1 MRCATN
7 PYLWHVVYY
16 KGLLYEY
23 CRIMPKSLIRHPLA
37 GHSMVSDF
45 MLSSFLLLVF
55 HMKKKLYH
63 GISVL
68 FKIDQSGLVG
78 FFVCLFF

>member
-1 MRCATN
+1 
-7 PYLWHVVYY
+7 
-16 KGLLYEY
+16 
-23 CRIMPKSLIRHPLA
+23 MPKSLSRHPLSS
-37 GHSMVSDF
+37 HSMVSDF
-45 MLSSFLLLVF
+45 MLSSFLLLIF

-78 FFVCLFF
+78 FCLFVCFFEGMEVGGLVGGPLWWVCLF